1 MKSSLRSL
9 FSFLLTPLE
18 SGSNPYSYKKMNRII
33 LIIIGVLFAMLTL
46 GIFFVFTR
54 FSNGD
59 PAYLIPA
66 LIFGSASALCF
77 IVGFLG
83 NERAIARIWGG
94 NR

>member
-1 MKSSLRSL
+1 MKSSLISL

-18 SGSNPYSYKKMNRII
+18 SGSAPYSYKKMNRMI
-33 LIIIGVLFAMLTL
+33 LIVIGVLFLLLTL
-46 GIFFVFTR
+46 GICFVFTR

-59 PAYLIPA
+59 AAYLIPA
-66 LIFGSASALCF
+66 LIFGSASLLCF

-83 NERAIARIWGG
+83 NERAVAKIWGG